1 MKHYISHSRQTGR
14 TIVELMVALAIALLL
29 LLGITA
35 IYSSS
40 TKGGR
45 MATGMG
51 AMGEDASL
59 AVFLVGQ
66 SVKRAGYGEIVGTD
80 FTASNQTLFD
90 FPHLRGCKN
99 GTFTNPATGDYTCV
113 AGGSNDTLMVQF
125 QSDSV
130 LASPQRDTNNCVGSP
145 ATTQLIADV
154 AHPSDKTNVPV
165 VTNLFVLANE
175 KLTCSGNNSTSLPM
189 ASNIEQFKI
198 FYGFDSDAATAALGS
213 KSSIAP
219 VASTVVDADT
229 INLLAT
235 SFAGL
240 DKSPWDFVVSVHVC
254 AVAKTKDKGISTQGA
269 SQTYNGCPTNTAEVL
284 SGTGPSLTAS
294 DGAIR
299 KTYRQVFTV
308 RSRAT
313 QSPAVRV
320 VP

>member
-1 MKHYISHSRQTGR
+1 MKLLQKNSKQAGR

-45 MATGMG
+45 LATGMG

-59 AVFLVGQ
+59 AVFLIGQ

-80 FTASNQTLFD
+80 FTSSNQTLFD
-90 FPHLRGCKN
+90 FPHLRGCKS
-99 GTFTNPATGDYTCV
+99 GAFASPSTGDYTCV
-113 AGGSNDTLMVQF
+113 AGGTNDTLMVQF
-125 QSDSV
+125 QSDS
-130 LASPQRDTNNCVGSP
+130 LIASAQRDTNNCVGSA
-145 ATTQLIADV
+145 ATTQQISDA
-154 AHPSDKTNVPV
+154 AHPSYKTNVPV
-165 VTNLFVLANE
+165 VTNVFALGNE

-189 ASNIEQFKI
+189 ASNIEQFKV
-198 FYGFDSDAATAALGS
+198 FYGFDSAAATAALSS
-213 KSSIAP
+213 KTSISP
-219 VASTVVDADT
+219 GASTVVDADA
-229 INLLAT
+229 INALAT
-235 SFAGL
+235 SFVGT
-240 DKSPWDFVVSVHVC
+240 DKSPWDYVVAVHVC
-254 AVAKTKDKGISTQGA
+254 AVAKTKDKGVSTQGA
-269 SQTYNGCPTNTAEVL
+269 SQAYNGCPTNTAEVL
-284 SGTGPSLTAS
+284 SGTGPALTAT

-320 VP
+320 VL